1 MTLIPP
7 LTDETLLPMLNE
19 TMHVLNE
26 MRDHTMKML
35 KVVEDTKRDQKFVDH
50 LQRVVEH
57 MKPLGATLT
66 IEPDG
71 RLTIQVLDAESEP
84 FCQMLASYSSW
95 YDILKVQPDRWP
107 SHARLV
113 RKWEVAR
120 PTPRAGDYRD
130 KNTWSYPGKLIP
142 TLWNGRTAH
151 NMDGE
156 GS

>member
-19 TMHVLNE
+19 TMRTLND
-26 MRDHTMKML
+26 MRDHTMRML
-35 KVVEDTKRDQKFVDH
+35 EFTTQAKDNRQFIGH
-50 LQRVVEH
+50 LQRVVER
-57 MKPLGATLT
+57 MKQLGATLT

-71 RLTIQVLDAESEP
+71 RLTIQVLDAEGEP
-84 FCQMLASYSSW
+84 FCQLLASYGSW
-95 YDILKVQPDRWP
+95 YDILKVQPDHWP

-113 RKWEVAR
+113 CKWEVAR

-142 TLWNGRTAH
+142 TPWNGRTAH